1 MSFVGLLVLELVATD
16 VTLVEARSE
25 ADALSSG
32 RSIATRLEE
41 ANGGRTF
48 SPSYAVPQEAAAELG
63 LELADGVHPLQLAGY
78 VDFMAGA
85 TGFEPGGYSVT
96 LPPFPSGDPAD
107 DWGPRLDAEALGLLS
122 VAQIASTYPIEAN
135 GLSLE
140 GTADGVLLYRNA
152 ARRPWA
158 WIETD
163 SADGS
168 SFVEVEAIDRMPNR
182 IDVRASGPG
191 RLVLSE
197 LMYPGW
203 RATVDGEEVVIEADH
218 GLLRSVELQ
227 EGAHDVRFAFVP
239 GSLFLGIAVALA
251 AGLGVVSLW
260 RRE

>member
-1 MSFVGLLVLELVATD
+1 LELVAID
-16 VTLVEARSE
+16 VTLIEARSG
-25 ADALSSG
+25 ADPLASG
-32 RSIATRLEE
+32 RSIAARLAEE
-41 ANGGRTF
+41 DGGRVF
-48 SPSYAVPQEAAAELG
+48 SPSYAVPQEAAAESG
-63 LELADGVHPLQLAGY
+63 LELADGVHPLQLATY

-85 TGFEPGGYSVT
+85 TGFAPGGYSVT

-122 VAQIASTYPIEAN
+122 VARVASTFPIEAD

-140 GTADGVLLYRNA
+140 GTADGVQLYRNA

-158 WIETD
+158 WVETD
-163 SADGS
+163 PARGS
-168 SFVEVEAIDRMPNR
+168 TFVEVAAIDRTPNR

-203 RATVDGEEVVIEADH
+203 KATVDGEEVAIEAYR
-218 GLLRSVELQ
+218 GLLRSVQLQ
-227 EGAHDVRFAFVP
+227 DGAHDVRFAFVP